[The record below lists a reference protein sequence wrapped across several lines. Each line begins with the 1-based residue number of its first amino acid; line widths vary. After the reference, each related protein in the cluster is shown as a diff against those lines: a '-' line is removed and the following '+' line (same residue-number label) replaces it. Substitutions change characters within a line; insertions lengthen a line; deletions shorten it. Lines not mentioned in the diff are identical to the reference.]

1 MRHSEEARTRVPR
14 AVREQEMLDVAEA
27 AFAERGYEAVSM
39 QDIAVR
45 CGVSKPMV
53 YAYFGSKEGIYLAC
67 IERAR
72 RDLYDAVVSAV
83 ARGTRPDERLWLGTL
98 AFFDWV
104 DANRDPY
111 RVLYG
116 SGSVHGEAI
125 GEALARLRADEAKL
139 IEQLLA
145 ESVPGAARG
154 DLEPLAHALV
164 GAAESLA
171 SWWID
176 SGEPRERAVR
186 RFMNL
191 CWMGLGDLR
200 EGRLWTPPA
209 VGQDGGAATA

>member
-1 MRHSEEARTRVPR
+1 MRHSGEGRARVPR

-27 AFAERGYEAVSM
+27 AFAKRGYEAVSM
-39 QDIAVR
+39 QDIAGS
-45 CGVSKPMV
+45 CGISKPMV

-72 RDLYDAVVSAV
+72 CDLYDGVVRAGAESAS
-83 ARGTRPDERLWLGTL
+83 PEERLWLGTL

-104 DANRDPY
+104 DANRESY

-116 SGSVHGEAI
+116 PGSVHGEAI
-125 GEALARLRADEAKL
+125 AAALAGLRADQAAL
-139 IEQLLA
+139 IGRVLG
-145 ESVPGAARG
+145 ESVPDAPKA

-171 SWWID
+171 AWWID
-176 SGEPRERAVR
+176 TGEPRDRVAR

-191 CWMGLGDLR
+191 CWMGLGAMQQ
-200 EGRLWTPPA
+200 GRTWEP
-209 VGQDGGAATA
+209 ATA